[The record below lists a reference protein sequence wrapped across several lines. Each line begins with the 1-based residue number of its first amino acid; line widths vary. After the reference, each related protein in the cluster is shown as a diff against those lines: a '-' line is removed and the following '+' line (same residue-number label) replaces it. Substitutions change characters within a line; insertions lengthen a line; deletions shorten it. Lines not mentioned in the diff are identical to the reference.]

1 MILDQTW
8 NKKDQ
13 KLTLSY
19 IDKQGNR
26 QFFQKYLHHIKSYEY
41 DDNGEFETW
50 NHRRCNKVYKD
61 TYDYTPNMFDLLEF
75 KYELDIVDKLYEN
88 NFPKLYFFDIET
100 EYSTEFP
107 YPWSQK
113 NIVPPMIIGH
123 EYVGEIAQLGQGVT
137 AYHVGQKVIFLNIT
151 RFAHDFRNCV

>member
-100 EYSTEFP
+100 EYSNDPALKLISSVSSELLGIDNVELSFTSSNTDALEFVVEE
-107 YPWSQK
+107 WGK
-113 NIVPPMIIGH
+113 
-123 EYVGEIAQLGQGVT
+123 EY
-137 AYHVGQKVIFLNIT
+137 
-151 RFAHDFRNCV
+151 